1 MFLKNSHKRNL
12 FLSTSTMI
20 AMAAGLMMAPMAN
33 AIVPNDNNEG
43 EAAVDNEGGVNGIG
57 MMFTSQ
63 GGVCTGTLINPRTV
77 LFAAHCVNSRPETDY
92 GTTVDM
98 SFSFNVDNFPALL
111 EWFNG
116 GRLTNVANNIFTVNQ
131 VQYHPDSLLN
141 PQARGFLEAD
151 IALATLDT
159 PAADIPTWALLF
171 SALPAPDQL
180 DPLTGT
186 GYHVNIAGYGRTGN
200 GTFGDFQGID
210 FRRRAAENMLGALTS
225 IDEFDTLFFG
235 TPSGLPQNLYWTD
248 FDDPNQADPFDF
260 NLFLDEP
267 VENEGTTAGGD
278 SGGPLILDAANND
291 LTDIDLQIGV
301 LSGGGG
307 LFGNNSAYGE
317 YSIYQPLYLFAD
329 YIAATNPYRYV
340 STVAGD
346 GNWEDASHW
355 QTDVDPNYFVIDGNG
370 AVVNGFPDE
379 QPDGITGSDGD
390 YGASCFDTHPRD
402 EPRTTN
408 CIDYSTGE
416 FIPAPAEEGN
426 QAGPANAAAFVDP
439 SVFGA
444 AQRGSGDNSAS
455 LEGGNTI
462 IDLGNGNFQQGV
474 TAQSGGA
481 VIGAGP
487 LPAPT
492 IENGLAGATGF
503 VPNNIDP
510 DAAAN
515 TRGRYFDVTL
525 SADGTTTLSSD
536 VEIDRLTL
544 NGAGARLDVASGGSL
559 TSLIDIQQMR
569 GWVDVD
575 GRITSV
581 GDYLLMSGML
591 SGTGTI
597 ETPFLTSVLGVISP
611 GAEMGEIGT
620 LTIDGSAVFSSGTTL
635 LIDLAES
642 QNSDRIVIT
651 GDSSLGGQVF
661 FNPTAETRNG
671 NAYEFLV
678 TQGTQSGEFTTQGIS
693 PLLDV
698 VLSHENNTVV
708 ARIVAGSFD
717 RVIDENSKVQNSY
730 AQLLDHSREIGTFN
744 EVLATLDLS
753 TAESIRAVLD
763 SWAPVSETTT
773 RSLAKTS
780 TDHVARLH
788 RDRLDGMMSDS
799 WGGKMTVMGS
809 PVQMASNAQYATVM
823 SDVATLQA
831 AEGQIMQTNVKVPN
845 NYEIFVAGAFID
857 GDGSPMPNNQSF
869 GEEDFDGFSI
879 SGGIEHRF
887 SDMVSFGTSLTYTT
901 LDADASL
908 NQSVETDHLA
918 ASFYGQVR
926 SKKNVVMDG
935 QVRIGSLKTE
945 TLRNVA
951 FPNPISLR
959 SESTDMTYGFDLRVS
974 RPTELGQAVF
984 VPRASLQTNV
994 IQYDDVEEF
1003 GGFPG
1008 LQIDRDQHMSTQGR
1022 IGFAVNSADN
1032 AKVSLSTYADLV
1044 TELGEVDDDFDARF
1058 VGAGTPTANF
1068 ALFGTDKT
1076 WGELGI
1082 GLGFNMDRAKIS
1094 LSADT
1099 TVGRSDLEARTY
1111 RAGISYKF

>member
-1 MFLKNSHKRNL
+1 
-12 FLSTSTMI
+12 
-20 AMAAGLMMAPMAN
+20 
-33 AIVPNDNNEG
+33 
-43 EAAVDNEGGVNGIG
+43 
-57 MMFTSQ
+57 
-63 GGVCTGTLINPRTV
+63 LINPRTV

-92 GTTVDM
+92 GTAIDM

-116 GRLTNVANNIFTVNQ
+116 GRLTNVANNIFSVNQ

-171 SALPAPDQL
+171 SALPAPNQL
-180 DPLTGT
+180 DNVTGT
-186 GYHVNIAGYGRTGN
+186 GYHVNISGYGRTGN
-200 GTFGDFQGID
+200 GTLGDFQGID
-210 FRRRAAENMLGALTS
+210 FRRRAAENMLGALAS
-225 IDEFDTLFFG
+225 IDDRDDNLFG
-235 TPSGLPQNLYWTD
+235 PGAPNLPQNVYWTD
-248 FDDPNQADPFDF
+248 FDDPASADGRDL

-267 VENEGTTAGGD
+267 LEREGTTAGGD

-291 LTDIDLQIGV
+291 IADIDLQIGV

-307 LFGNNSAYGE
+307 FFGNNSAYGE
-317 YSIYQPLYLFAD
+317 FSIYQPLYLFAD

-340 STVAGD
+340 SSQAGD

-355 QTDVDPNYFVIDGNG
+355 QTDTDPNYFIINSDG
-370 AVVNGFPDE
+370 AVENGFPDE
-379 QPDGITGSDGD
+379 QPDGINGTDGD
-390 YGASCFDTHPRD
+390 FGAVCIDFHPRQD
-402 EPRTTN
+402 PQSLACN
-408 CIDYSTGE
+408 DLSTGQPVAQPDPD
-416 FIPAPAEEGN
+416 PAAVTTGISN
-426 QAGPANAAAFVDP
+426 NLGYVDFDALRNGEVI
-439 SVFGA
+439 SNG
-444 AQRGSGDNSAS
+444 GDN
-455 LEGGNTI
+455 I
-462 IDLGNGNFQQGV
+462 VPLGNGNFQQGINS
-474 TAQSGGA
+474 QSAGPIIA
-481 VIGAGP
+481 AGP
-487 LPAPT
+487 LPAPS
-492 IENGLAGATGF
+492 IDNGLAGATDF
-503 VPNNIDP
+503 VPDNIDP

-544 NGAGARLDVASGGSL
+544 NGAGARLDVASGGAL
-559 TSLIDIQQMR
+559 TSLIDIQQMS

-591 SGTGTI
+591 SGTGTV
-597 ETPFLTSVLGVISP
+597 ETPFLTSVMGVISP

-642 QNSDRIVIT
+642 QNSDRIIIT
-651 GDSSLGGQVF
+651 GDSSLGGQVL
-661 FNPTAETRNG
+661 FNPTADTRNG
-671 NAYEFLV
+671 NVYEFLV
-678 TQGTQSGEFTTQGIS
+678 TQGSQTGEFTTQGIS

-698 VLSHENNTVV
+698 ELSYDNDTVI
-708 ARIVAGSFD
+708 AKIVAGSFD
-717 RVIDENSKVQNSY
+717 RVINPDSKVQSSY
-730 AQLLDHSREIGTFN
+730 AQLLDDSRGLGAFN

-753 TAESIRAVLD
+753 TAESIQSVLD
-763 SWAPVSETTT
+763 SWAPVSETTS
-773 RSLAKTS
+773 RSLAKTT

-809 PVQMASNAQYATVM
+809 PIQMASNAQYATVM

-831 AEGQIMQTNVKVPN
+831 AEGQIMQTNVNVPH

-857 GDGSPMPNNQSF
+857 GDGAAMPNNQSL
-869 GEEDFDGFSI
+869 GREDFDGFSI
-879 SGGIEHRF
+879 AGGIEHRV
-887 SDMVSFGTSLTYTT
+887 SDQVSFGTSLTYTT
-901 LDADASL
+901 LDAESSL

-918 ASFYGQVR
+918 ASFYAQAR
-926 SKKNVVMDG
+926 SKKNLVLDG
-935 QVRIGSLKTE
+935 QLRVGSLKTE

-959 SESTDMTYGFDLRVS
+959 SESTDTTYGFDLRVS
-974 RPTELGQAVF
+974 RPTTLGQAIVT
-984 VPRASLQTNV
+984 PRASLQTNL
-994 IQYDDVEEF
+994 IKYDDVEEF

-1008 LQIDRDQHMSTQGR
+1008 LAIDRDQHLSTQGR
-1022 IGFAVNSADN
+1022 LGLAIKSSDD
-1032 AKVSLSTYADLV
+1032 AKVSVNTYADLV
-1044 TELGEVDDDFDARF
+1044 TELGEIDDDFDARF
-1058 VGAGTPTANF
+1058 VGAFTPTANF

-1076 WGELGI
+1076 WGELGA
-1082 GLGFNMDRAKIS
+1082 GMNFNMDRATIS